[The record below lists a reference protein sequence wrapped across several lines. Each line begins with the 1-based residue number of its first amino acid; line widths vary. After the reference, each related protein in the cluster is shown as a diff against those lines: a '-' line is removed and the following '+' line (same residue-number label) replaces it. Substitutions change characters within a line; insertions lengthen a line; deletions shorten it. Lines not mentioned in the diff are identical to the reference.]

1 VRRVIALFRVGSSYR
16 ARHSAQP
23 GSCPTAAANDLF
35 TVAPGAVVVRPKE
48 SRERMTRQQLLDKRD
63 FFNLVHGITLRAIE
77 TFADSELDFRPK
89 PGMRTPRELVF
100 HIYGQ
105 EQALAE
111 AARDGSFTME
121 LANRSNPEDPS
132 GTAAV
137 SALATVA
144 DAVGYA
150 RACHDAAE
158 RIFRAM
164 SEDDVVRPVNSP
176 FGTYPAWQYLVFAY
190 DEHWHHR
197 GQLYTYLRLLGKE
210 PPMLY
215 DYQVSVG

>member
-1 VRRVIALFRVGSSYR
+1 
-16 ARHSAQP
+16 
-23 GSCPTAAANDLF
+23 
-35 TVAPGAVVVRPKE
+35 
-48 SRERMTRQQLLDKRD
+48 MTRQQFLDKWD
-63 FFNLVHGITLRAIE
+63 YFNLVHGVTLRAIE
-77 TFADSELDFRPK
+77 TLADNELDFRPK

-100 HIYGQ
+100 HIYAQ
-105 EQALAE
+105 ERALAE
-111 AARDGSFTME
+111 GVRDGSITME

-132 GTAAV
+132 CTAAV

-144 DAVGYA
+144 DAAGYA

-158 RIFRAM
+158 RIFRAV
-164 SEDDVVRPVNSP
+164 SEDDVARSVESP
-176 FGTYPAWQYLVFAY
+176 FGTYPAWRFLVFAY

-215 DYQVSVG
+215 DYQ